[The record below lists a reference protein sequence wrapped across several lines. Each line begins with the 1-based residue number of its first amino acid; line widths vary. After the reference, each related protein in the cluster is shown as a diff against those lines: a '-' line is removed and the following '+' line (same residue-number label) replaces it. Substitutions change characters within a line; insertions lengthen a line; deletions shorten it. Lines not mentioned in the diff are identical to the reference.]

1 MGVRVAH
8 EPYGDNDPAE
18 TGKFKCGKKKKL
30 DMKEVISHYVHKLT
44 HEVKL
49 VRSYQHEG

>member
-1 MGVRVAH
+1 MSVRVAH

-18 TGKFKCGKKKKL
+18 TGKWEEKKL
-30 DMKEVISHYVHKLT
+30 DMKGVISHYVHKLT